1 MAEDANAG
9 MYTSNLQAGSQAFAT
24 RQGKPELLTM
34 VPRIA
39 WPLADA
45 ALTQEILDLLQ
56 SATHLRQAKKGANEG
71 TYTLGSF
78 EYARRSRGDIALVR
92 GDD

>member
-1 MAEDANAG
+1 MI
-9 MYTSNLQAGSQAFAT
+9 
-24 RQGKPELLTM
+24 PLLL
-34 VPRIA
+34 A

-71 TYTLGSF
+71 TFDAMRCVDVWSIKDDN
-78 EYARRSRGDIALVR
+78 ARNASLQSISR
-92 GDD
+92 